1 MHELAIAESV
11 AQAVL
16 EEMQRRSGQ
25 KLVAVGLRIGEF
37 SDVVPESL
45 EFGFEVIAK
54 GGPLEGVKFHIERTE
69 LRATCRT
76 CGEEFRVL
84 DLAFE
89 CPVCGSRDVE
99 IVSGREL
106 EIAYLEIDDD
116 PTAATDDQD
125 SQRKGDSRT

>member
-11 AQAVL
+11 AKAVL

-45 EFGFEVIAK
+45 EFGFDVITK
-54 GGPLEGVKFHIERTE
+54 GGPLDGVKFHIERTE
-69 LRATCRT
+69 LRANCRS
-76 CGEEFRVL
+76 CGEQFRVR
-84 DLAFE
+84 DLCFE
-89 CPVCGSRDVE
+89 CPICGSRDVE

-106 EIAYLEIDDD
+106 EIAYLEIDDES
-116 PTAATDDQD
+116 AAVH
-125 SQRKGDSRT
+125 GEPSRQAEGNSTV

>member
-11 AQAVL
+11 ARTVL

-45 EFGFEVIAK
+45 QFGFDVITK
-54 GGPLEGVKFHIERTE
+54 GGPLDGVRFHIERTE
-69 LRATCRT
+69 LRARCRS
-76 CGEEFRVL
+76 CGEQFRVN
-84 DLAFE
+84 DLNFE
-89 CPVCGSRDVE
+89 CPVCGSRDIE

-106 EIAYLEIDDD
+106 EIAYLEIDDES
-116 PTAATDDQD
+116 PATSGEQNV
-125 SQRKGDSRT
+125 QGDGSSTI